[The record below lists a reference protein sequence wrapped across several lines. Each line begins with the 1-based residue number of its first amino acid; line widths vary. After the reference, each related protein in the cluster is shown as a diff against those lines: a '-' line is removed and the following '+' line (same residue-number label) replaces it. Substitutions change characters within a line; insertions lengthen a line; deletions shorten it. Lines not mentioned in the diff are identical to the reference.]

1 MSYYFLENHKTSINV
16 VQLIAELV
24 SDKVVIG

>member
-1 MSYYFLENHKTSINV
+1 MSYYFLENHKTSTNV